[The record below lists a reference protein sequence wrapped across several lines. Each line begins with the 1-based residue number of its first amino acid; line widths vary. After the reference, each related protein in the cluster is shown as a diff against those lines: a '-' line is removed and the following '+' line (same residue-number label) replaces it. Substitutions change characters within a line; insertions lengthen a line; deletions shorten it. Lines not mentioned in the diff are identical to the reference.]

1 MAYAAVKD
9 VIEKGVLIDYD
20 SNHKGR
26 GYDSAV
32 VAAPIEIDSKRYV
45 CSVVVK
51 RNKKGCRF
59 YLHEVTEQKR
69 LMNEGSNTGQNQ
81 PQHPKAFANILQK
94 IVTAPKNCSRVVDEN
109 GEPRVVYHQTNSTIF
124 VNRKTG
130 ENFENLGWKEKD
142 YWENEAS
149 EEEWNDTWEEQDFYS
164 FDNKTHGRRNVEVP
178 AFFFSPVYDEYHE
191 YGDRTVEA
199 FLNIR
204 NPIVNP
210 AVLCMTTT
218 RTVCMY
224 MRCLWKVK

>member
-1 MAYAAVKD
+1 
-9 VIEKGVLIDYD
+9 
-20 SNHKGR
+20 
-26 GYDSAV
+26 
-32 VAAPIEIDSKRYV
+32 
-45 CSVVVK
+45 
-51 RNKKGCRF
+51 
-59 YLHEVTEQKR
+59 
-69 LMNEGSNTGQNQ
+69 MNEGSNTGQNQ

-94 IVTAPKNCSRVVDEN
+94 NVTAKENCSKVVDEN

-210 AVLCMTTT
+210 AVLCITT

>member
-1 MAYAAVKD
+1 MRKNFRGLTKVGKEDGTNNEPKKAYSYEATKIELLAGTLVGGKSSNPSTNNSITAANLLQD
-9 VIEKGVLIDYD
+9 VEKSYGNGKKLLDY
-20 SNHKGR
+20 
-26 GYDSAV
+26 
-32 VAAPIEIDSKRYV
+32 SK
-45 CSVVVK
+45 
-51 RNKKGCRF
+51 
-59 YLHEVTEQKR
+59 
-69 LMNEGSNTGQNQ
+69 
-81 PQHPKAFANILQK
+81 
-94 IVTAPKNCSRVVDEN
+94 VVDEN

-191 YGDRTVEA
+191 YGERTVEA

-224 MRCLWKVK
+224 MRCLWKIK